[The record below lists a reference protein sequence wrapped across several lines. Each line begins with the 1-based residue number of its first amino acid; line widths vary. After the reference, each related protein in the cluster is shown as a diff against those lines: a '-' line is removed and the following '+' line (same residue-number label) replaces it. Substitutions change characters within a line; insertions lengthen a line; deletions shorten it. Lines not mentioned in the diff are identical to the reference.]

1 MGAAEEKDDRKAV
14 SRQCALSRQVHPVSA
29 LLRFVAAPDGTVVP
43 DIRNRLPGRG
53 IWVTNSAAVLREAIK
68 KKVFGRGLKDKV
80 SVPTD
85 LVEQVARLL
94 RQDALQMLSLANKAG
109 AVTTGFAKIEGMRP
123 PVLALLQ
130 ASDGSDAEISRL
142 AGLMKTKGRGKAA
155 PEQIRLFASDELAL
169 SLGRE
174 LVIHAAL
181 NTLDAAAVF
190 VERARRL
197 ADFEMS
203 GPGHPAKDGVS
214 GPPVIDGS
222 PIPKAAPS
230 GSAPESAKPASLA
243 VRDEI

>member
-1 MGAAEEKDDRKAV
+1 MRDGAEKDDRKAL
-14 SRQCALSRQVHPVSA
+14 SRQCALSREVYPVSA
-29 LLRFVAAPDGTVVP
+29 LLRFVAGPDGTVVP
-43 DIRNRLPGRG
+43 DIRSRLPGRG
-53 IWVTNSAAVLREAIK
+53 VWISNSATVLREAIK
-68 KKVFGRGLKDKV
+68 KKVFARGLKDKV
-80 SVPTD
+80 TVPSD
-85 LVEQVARLL
+85 LVEQVGRLL
-94 RQDALQMLSLANKAG
+94 RQDALQMLSFANKAG

-130 ASDGSDAEISRL
+130 AADGSEAEVNRL

-155 PEQIRLFASDELAL
+155 PEAIRLFASHELAL

-174 LVIHAAL
+174 HVIHAAL

-190 VERARRL
+190 LERARRL

-203 GPGHPAKDGVS
+203 GPGHPAKDGAS

-230 GSAPESAKPASLA
+230 GSVPESAKPASLA

>member
-1 MGAAEEKDDRKAV
+1 MKGAAEKDDRKAV
-14 SRQCALSRQVHPVSA
+14 TRQCALDRQVYPVAA
-29 LLRFVAAPDGTVVP
+29 LLRFVASPDGVVVP

-53 IWVTNSAAVLREAIK
+53 VWLRNSADVLREAIK
-68 KKVFGRGLKDKV
+68 KKLFSRALKEAV
-80 SVPTD
+80 TVPAD

-109 AVTTGFAKIEGMRP
+109 AATTGFAKIEGMRP

-130 ASDGSDAEISRL
+130 AKDGSEAELSRL
-142 AGLMKTKGRGKAA
+142 AGLMKTRGRGHAA
-155 PEQIRLFASDELAL
+155 PEAIRLFASDELAL

-174 LVIHAAL
+174 HVIHAAL

-203 GPGHPAKDGVS
+203 GPAHPIKGDVS
-214 GPPVIDGS
+214 GPSVIDGL

-230 GSAPESAKPASLA
+230 GSEPESAKPASLA